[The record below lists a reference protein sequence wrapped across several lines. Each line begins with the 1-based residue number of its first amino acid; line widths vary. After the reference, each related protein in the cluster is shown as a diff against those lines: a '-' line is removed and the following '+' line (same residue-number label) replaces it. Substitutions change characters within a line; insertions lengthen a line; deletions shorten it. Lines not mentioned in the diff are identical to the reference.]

1 MNLEESSEVSSC
13 NGQENGDGFNGS
25 ERPLKKAR
33 FAWQVKGK
41 YHLKN
46 ENNDP
51 AKIST
56 TESTAC
62 ETAGPSGSGCNSSNS
77 NNIDTEQDIQT
88 ISGYSLNKNFETLDS
103 VNDADKSGLKPNRR
117 NLSSRES
124 PSSNSFMSSS
134 TLPEEILKD
143 SRSFTYQ
150 NKTESKVVKPID
162 AQTGVSQVPISNYM
176 FQSDDN
182 CDEYEF
188 GLMSMMT
195 TQNYTEDQCIARWQA
210 KQMAK
215 GPLDNTI
222 NRILDYMKQNPLEE
236 GNATLESF
244 DVADI
249 INDRPGVD
257 SIENEG
263 ILMAISAHGL
273 QNTSNSSSSSNSMS
287 SSSMSMD
294 FKEICVP
301 GIKSPALRIS
311 FSPIHSDD
319 ECNEEIHH
327 EFEYALDKVQW
338 PYSEKLKTEDN
349 ETIPTPTFHG
359 TSSLSFQNLYENL
372 HDNDAAPNDVALD
385 NDNHHDF
392 LDAAVL
398 FAIQSKGLTTFGTDY
413 G

>member
-1 MNLEESSEVSSC
+1 MNLEESSEGSSC
-13 NGQENGDGFNGS
+13 NGQENGDGSNGS

-56 TESTAC
+56 TESTVP
-62 ETAGPSGSGCNSSNS
+62 ETAGPSGSGSNSSNS
-77 NNIDTEQDIQT
+77 NNIDTEQDIKT
-88 ISGYSLNKNFETLDS
+88 ISGYSLNKNFDTLNS
-103 VNDADKSGLKPNRR
+103 VFNEPDKSGLKPSKR
-117 NLSSRES
+117 NLGSRENS
-124 PSSNSFMSSS
+124 ISNIFTPSA
-134 TLPEEILKD
+134 TLAEEILNNTRNFISQD
-143 SRSFTYQ
+143 
-150 NKTESKVVKPID
+150 NTECKIVKPID
-162 AQTGVSQVPISNYM
+162 AQIGNSEVPISNYM

-182 CDEYEF
+182 CDEFEF
-188 GLMSMMT
+188 GIMSMMT
-195 TQNYTEDQCIARWQA
+195 PQKYTEDQCIARWQA

-273 QNTSNSSSSSNSMS
+273 QNTSNSSSSSMS
-287 SSSMSMD
+287 LD

-301 GIKSPALRIS
+301 SIKSPALRIS

-319 ECNEEIHH
+319 ECNEEIQH
-327 EFEYALDKVQW
+327 EFECALDKVQW
-338 PYSEKLKTEDN
+338 PYSEKLKSEDN
-349 ETIPTPTFHG
+349 ETIPAPTFHG

-372 HDNDAAPNDVALD
+372 HDADAASNDAAIE

-392 LDAAVL
+392 LDTAVL